1 MTGINSK
8 HNHKIVETNEV
19 NFDVSADITVS
30 KQWISGRVNYGT
42 SSYGRSYKPDA
53 VFQRTPD

>member
-1 MTGINSK
+1 MTGINSE
-8 HNHKIVETNEV
+8 HNHKTVGKNEV
-19 NFDVSADITVS
+19 NVDVSDDIAVS

-42 SSYGRSYKPDA
+42 SSNGWSYESDA